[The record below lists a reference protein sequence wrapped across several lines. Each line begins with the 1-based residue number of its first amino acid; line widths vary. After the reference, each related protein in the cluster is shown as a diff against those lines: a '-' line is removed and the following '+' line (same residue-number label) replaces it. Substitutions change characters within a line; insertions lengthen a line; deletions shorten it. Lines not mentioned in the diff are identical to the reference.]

1 VIERDMERDKW
12 LSAEEALAYW
22 IIDEVIGA

>member
-1 VIERDMERDKW
+1 MERDKW
-12 LSAEEALAYW
+12 LSAEEARAYW